1 MCQSISSWV
10 CCAPLCIC
18 LCFGVCLCEI
28 KSECSEIESLLK
40 DGMGLRMKDYW
51 GSLLRGGSWKTN
63 TYLTCGVVKRGWCFW
78 RGVDTQMH
86 TKKLDTF
93 LHKTRIKVLRLIIK
107 CGMIAHSAEET
118 RQQNEQW
125 GWGLETTEKW
135 ERGGGSGQ
143 KLKEG
148 GGGGGGGGSRQYR
161 RGSL

>member
-1 MCQSISSWV
+1 
-10 CCAPLCIC
+10 
-18 LCFGVCLCEI
+18 
-28 KSECSEIESLLK
+28 
-40 DGMGLRMKDYW
+40 
-51 GSLLRGGSWKTN
+51 
-63 TYLTCGVVKRGWCFW
+63 
-78 RGVDTQMH
+78 MH

-135 ERGGGSGQ
+135 EGGGSGQ

-148 GGGGGGGGSRQYR
+148 GGEQAIQERIFIKQGNQDPLPTLIRPLNKYKLKLYQVVLYFALFICNGFNFLSALGSK
-161 RGSL
+161 SLVFVPFRTLLFFPSAFASI

>member
-1 MCQSISSWV
+1 
-10 CCAPLCIC
+10 
-18 LCFGVCLCEI
+18 
-28 KSECSEIESLLK
+28 
-40 DGMGLRMKDYW
+40 
-51 GSLLRGGSWKTN
+51 
-63 TYLTCGVVKRGWCFW
+63 
-78 RGVDTQMH
+78 MH

-135 ERGGGSGQ
+135 EGGGGSGQ

-148 GGGGGGGGSRQYR
+148 GGGRQDRGGS
-161 RGSL
+161 L

>member
-1 MCQSISSWV
+1 
-10 CCAPLCIC
+10 
-18 LCFGVCLCEI
+18 
-28 KSECSEIESLLK
+28 
-40 DGMGLRMKDYW
+40 
-51 GSLLRGGSWKTN
+51 
-63 TYLTCGVVKRGWCFW
+63 
-78 RGVDTQMH
+78 MH

-135 ERGGGSGQ
+135 EGGGSGQ

-148 GGGGGGGGSRQYR
+148 GGEEAIQERIFIKQGNQDPLPTLIRPLNKYKLKLYQVVLYFALFICNGFNFLSALGSK
-161 RGSL
+161 SLVFVPFRTLLFFPSAFASI

>member
-107 CGMIAHSAEET
+107 CGMIAHSPEET
-118 RQQNEQW
+118 RQQRNGRGGQW
-125 GWGLETTEKW
+125 TKI
-135 ERGGGSGQ
+135 ERGGGVGNIGEDLYKIGELGPSTNFD
-143 KLKEG
+143 
-148 GGGGGGGGSRQYR
+148 
-161 RGSL
+161 

>member
-1 MCQSISSWV
+1 
-10 CCAPLCIC
+10 
-18 LCFGVCLCEI
+18 
-28 KSECSEIESLLK
+28 
-40 DGMGLRMKDYW
+40 
-51 GSLLRGGSWKTN
+51 
-63 TYLTCGVVKRGWCFW
+63 
-78 RGVDTQMH
+78 MH

-135 ERGGGSGQ
+135 EGGGSGQ

-148 GGGGGGGGSRQYR
+148 GGVGNIGEDLYKIGELGPSTNFD
-161 RGSL
+161 